1 MGEMSTEVRENKMNE
16 GRSRKATTT
25 SSSLAGT
32 GGRLSI
38 PYQVCSDLG
47 VINPWT
53 VKTQEDEE
61 NYYKSLLYGCR
72 ECDRIEPSLK
82 FMLCHRCSHNGKSK
96 YEQHQLE
103 ALERKRKLEHK
114 VGINEMEQEKS

>member
-1 MGEMSTEVRENKMNE
+1 MSTEVRENKMNE
-16 GRSRKATTT
+16 CRNRNAATT

-38 PYQVCSDLG
+38 RYQVCSDLG

-53 VKTQEDEE
+53 VKTEEAAE

-82 FMLCHRCSHNGKSK
+82 FMLCHRCTHNGKSK

-103 ALERKRKLEHK
+103 ALERKIEHK
-114 VGINEMEQEKS
+114 VSIKEMEQEKS